1 MTLFIKIFAIF
12 VLKEVIEWTYV
23 VIKCHPVAFTMKVR
37 LRHMTL
43 NDECKE
49 DFNEKDWKS
58 LKKFVKLYN
67 NSRKFKVF
75 LTNYFVEDYL
85 NGGKTRK
92 IDTYFMIQVAND
104 WPFWIK

>member
-23 VIKCHPVAFTMKVR
+23 VIKCHPVAFIMKMKFGK
-37 LRHMTL
+37 MTL
-43 NDECKE
+43 NDKCKE
-49 DFNEKDWKS
+49 EFSEKEWKN

-67 NSRKFKVF
+67 KSRKFKIF

-85 NGGKTRK
+85 NGGKK
-92 IDTYFMIQVAND
+92 SYIDTNFMIKVADD